1 MEYVMLKDS
10 RASAFEPT
18 NILSQYKW
26 QDGLGYYESTKDNA
40 TYFFMDY
47 LRRGT
52 YIFEYPLV
60 VTHRGEFSN
69 GVTTIESMYAPE
81 FRSHSE
87 GMRINV
93 K

>member
-1 MEYVMLKDS
+1 NV
-10 RASAFEPT
+10 
-18 NILSQYKW
+18 LSQYKW
-26 QDGLGYYESTKDNA
+26 QDGLGYYQSTKDNA

-47 LRRGT
+47 LKRGT
-52 YIFEYPLV
+52 YVFEYPLV

-87 GMRINV
+87 GMKIKV